1 MISYRA
7 QGKQVLQ
14 NGEHFADAAG
24 ELEAMMIVNALRA
37 LEERVTTHHR
47 RPLIN
52 LNNCQMRR
60 ESDEFACRCGL
71 RWSVDDPDPPLCAH
85 RGR

>member
-14 NGEHFADAAG
+14 NGEH
-24 ELEAMMIVNALRA
+24 LIVNALRA